1 MKLLRR
7 PARGDSARNLR
18 EHRIVWQAASLL
30 LAYPDGGHHARL
42 GTVDELI
49 ALLPDESAAP
59 LVAAVRRLREQ
70 SDLEAATTYVET
82 FDMRRKTTLLLTYW
96 TDGDTRNRGSA
107 ILVFA
112 DAYRTAGAQPP
123 DDESADHLAVV
134 LEFAATVD
142 PDSGARLLATNRM
155 AIDMLHEQLSDGG
168 SPYAGVIGAVADTL
182 PPASE
187 LERQRARALAL
198 SGPPAEAVGLQP
210 FTLTVPPRRDQSA
223 RPEGAQ

>member
-7 PARGDSARNLR
+7 PARGDSARNLC

-42 GTVDELI
+42 ATVDELI

-59 LVAAVRRLREQ
+59 LVAAARRLREQ

-112 DAYRTAGAQPP
+112 DAYRAAGAQPP
-123 DDESADHLAVV
+123 GDESADHLAVV

-155 AIDMLHEQLSDGG
+155 AIDMLHEQLSDCG

-182 PPASE
+182 PPATE

-198 SGPPAEAVGLQP
+198 SGPPAEAVGLHP